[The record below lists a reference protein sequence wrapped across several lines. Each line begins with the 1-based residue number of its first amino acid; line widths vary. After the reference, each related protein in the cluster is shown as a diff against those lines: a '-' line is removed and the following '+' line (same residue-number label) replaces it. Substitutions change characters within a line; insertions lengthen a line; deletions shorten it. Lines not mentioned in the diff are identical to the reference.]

1 MAQMLLEATEAQ
13 GLEDRDSKGRTV
25 MHYAADGGNEEVVA
39 LLLSK
44 GAQANTKDED
54 QRTPFIVACARCKL
68 QALQVLLKHMGGQT
82 LDDRDK
88 WGKTALRA
96 TVMWWC
102 TRAASKVV
110 KVLLLAGAD
119 PSIPDNE
126 GLTPRQKAE
135 QSGRAPL
142 VEIFKVRSRVS
153 YPVCPCTL

>member
-1 MAQMLLEATEAQ
+1 M
-13 GLEDRDSKGRTV
+13 
-25 MHYAADGGNEEVVA
+25 
-39 LLLSK
+39 
-44 GAQANTKDED
+44 
-54 QRTPFIVACARCKL
+54 VACTSKL
-68 QALQVLLKHMGGQT
+68 QALQMLLKHMGGQT

-88 WGKTALRA
+88 WGMTALRA
-96 TVMWWC
+96 TVTWWC

-153 YPVCPCTL
+153 CPYAHVPCE